1 MTYPIMDLS
10 DNQILGIIT
19 TETTNQQQL
28 EQVIWDVKARYPEDY
43 CYDDLA
49 QSLPA
54 DCGITWFDKDDAVW
68 W

>member
-1 MTYPIMDLS
+1 MIYPIMDLT
-10 DNQILGIIT
+10 DEKTIGMIT

-28 EQVIWDVKARYPEDY
+28 EQIIWDVKARYPEDY
-43 CYDDLA
+43 CYDDLM

-54 DCGITWFDKDDAVW
+54 DCNITWFDKDDAVW